1 MRTISCAIS
10 RMMPGR
16 PGRATL
22 AEVPLLRNQAPMP
35 PHQRIRSD
43 ERVQLEQRFAS
54 DRLGFSRQQRS
65 FGVAK
70 SNTLSAQPLLEQ
82 LILCLEEFD
91 DDELVTIDPAGRDH
105 EQK

>member
-1 MRTISCAIS
+1 
-10 RMMPGR
+10 
-16 PGRATL
+16 
-22 AEVPLLRNQAPMP
+22 MP

-54 DRLGFSRQQRS
+54 ERLGFSRQQRS

-70 SNTLSAQPLLEQ
+70 SDALSAQPVFEQ

>member
-1 MRTISCAIS
+1 
-10 RMMPGR
+10 
-16 PGRATL
+16 
-22 AEVPLLRNQAPMP
+22 MP
-35 PHQRIRSD
+35 PHQRNRSD

-70 SNTLSAQPLLEQ
+70 SNTLSAQPLLEE

-91 DDELVTIDPAGRDH
+91 DDELVTIDPTGRDH

>member
-1 MRTISCAIS
+1 MALS
-10 RMMPGR
+10 
-16 PGRATL
+16 
-22 AEVPLLRNQAPMP
+22 EVPVLRNQAPMP

-70 SNTLSAQPLLEQ
+70 SNTLSVQPLLKE

-91 DDELVTIDPAGRDH
+91 DDELVTIDPTGRDH

>member
-1 MRTISCAIS
+1 MRTISCDLAHDAGAAWT
-10 RMMPGR
+10 P
-16 PGRATL
+16 AL
-22 AEVPLLRNQAPMP
+22 AEVLLLRNQAPMP

-54 DRLGFSRQQRS
+54 NRLGFSRQQRS

-70 SNTLSAQPLLEQ
+70 SHALSAQPVLEQ
-82 LILCLEEFD
+82 LILCLEKRD
-91 DDELVTIDPAGRDH
+91 DRELVTIDPDGRDH